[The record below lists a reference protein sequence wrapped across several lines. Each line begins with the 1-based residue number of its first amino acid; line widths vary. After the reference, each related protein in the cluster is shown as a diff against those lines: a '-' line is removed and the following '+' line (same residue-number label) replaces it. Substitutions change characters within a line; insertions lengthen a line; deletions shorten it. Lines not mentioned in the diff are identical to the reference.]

1 MGVIETQTFRLREGV
16 SEEDFLAAD
25 KLMQE
30 EFAYQQYGIL
40 RRTTARGLDG
50 RWIVVTLWYELD
62 NARAAADKLS
72 PVKYTFLD
80 LIEQIETAHYETLP
94 G

>member
-25 KLMQE
+25 KVMQQ
-30 EFAYQQYGIL
+30 EFAYQQYGLL
-40 RRTTARGLDG
+40 RRTTARGRDG
-50 RWIVVTLWYELD
+50 DWIVVTLWYELE
-62 NARAAADKLS
+62 NAQAAADAID
-72 PVKYTFLD
+72 PVKSGFLD
-80 LIEQIETAHYETLP
+80 LIEHVEIARYETLP